1 METTETLRQ
10 QYRLLDLPNL
20 LKQKP
25 SALLDVPSTADQ
37 ALSQIGIKSVFDLGS
52 SWLFQN
58 ARAVAGLAVP
68 GSPEARLG
76 LLAADLLTAG
86 MTAPSAGTAAG
97 LGIENLQGLTPAQA
111 QALKDALGVTTIDD
125 LAFWPPQATA
135 RTLVAQAAG
144 QTPQH
149 AEPGEELRPRFG
161 QYPTERIYYDTL
173 VMLGMEGDD
182 VAAVKDLSTDG
193 PVPLNPTVTSPGFGK
208 PALGARLTLAQSWY
222 AQGIT
227 LGHLLHCLML
237 ASGEATRVAVVDWT
251 RRTSAFSAESIGETE
266 QLDNAATHSRS
277 LSEVQEAVAKEAQ
290 QGFSQSDAGGKATSH
305 SEQGSAGTGLLTSL
319 FASGDLSTVD
329 NQATTSAQAQSSSWS
344 TGDRDVS
351 ASLMQQVQDRTE
363 QHAGS
368 TRNRRASAVRE
379 VSQSE
384 HDSVSTRIVANYN
397 HMHALTVQYFEVV
410 QVYRVDVKVHRID
423 RVLFI
428 PLELLDFADAN
439 VIERFRGAL
448 GRSALTRRAFNLL
461 VDASAVVQITPAALT
476 VVSSTSPGIMK
487 VASGPSLMDLA
498 GSPNLGPGVA
508 ATGSTA
514 SNQSTMPVPGL
525 GKTLPSAGTTPPAP
539 TLPSGGTPLSVG
551 SAYVWDDRAIIRA
564 TQLIG
569 VPLVRPG
576 SNALH
581 LPADTEVTAITFDG
595 VTVTKLRLTHQGG
608 FTDLDAPA
616 GSWVGL
622 PQETILA
629 GLTAI
634 AISSPK
640 SDPGSKSMTLQC
652 RLRGVPF
659 SLPPI
664 PLVLPRGT
672 DFQTVVQL
680 ETDAQARQD
689 ELKHH
694 LMQNR
699 LYYSQ
704 AAYRSLDSAAI
715 TSILAPFQY
724 QGAPLVDQVDPTPV
738 TVAANYLV
746 LRAPTAT
753 STSTSPP
760 TTTST
765 PATPSMAR
773 LLSSSAPTGTPGAA
787 SVEPGTPAPND
798 QGAGTDLTSW
808 GKLLALRGIQL
819 GTGDSRLVSLP
830 TGGVFAEA
838 VLGQSN
844 SAELLDITRFWNWQD
859 SPIPIQPPEVAPVST
874 GSRASPEDLKPGQLG
889 APVLNISSPS
899 TLPDPSGL
907 AAILGA
913 IANGNMFRDMSGLAG
928 TQGLVTAGMQ
938 GTLQAADQ
946 AGQIASA
953 NMRTEAQKAI
963 AMGQIAADLAKAFLG
978 VPSTGGS
985 VQGIS
990 GQGAKINQG
999 QSMDRRGVSSG
1010 GNRTGSAGAGLN
1022 GQGGGTSGTGGG
1034 GRSNGVLGGTP
1045 KGGFETQAYE
1055 SALAPGQSPSVSNL
1069 AGALADSLSS
1079 GMGEIQLASASG
1091 DGAIAGSTV
1100 NAALPLITAFET
1112 GAGTSPWMN
1121 LSRASVAT
1129 RLRELVTNPD
1139 KVKQA
1144 DLNLCG
1150 PAIFARLWA
1159 ARDPAAFAQFA
1170 IELFEKGHSQIGQYK
1185 VRPRSASL
1193 LGEDYTQLVAKY
1205 SALPNPKEMPPP
1217 ADWMI
1222 LGSIRDVENSVF
1234 RYKGTP
1240 EEDVSAITP
1249 PGEVVKWLNAAGAWR
1264 KVRDETNLLFTKG
1277 LDHAQSLAP
1286 DGTTDVALLIN
1297 SAMLPKQDIPF
1308 FMKVTP
1314 NHYIGLESKI
1324 RVFNDTVEFVYWTW
1338 GNPLALLSIPVATFQ
1353 KHYYGALIAQRDS
1366 GLVITQT

>member
-25 SALLDVPSTADQ
+25 SALLDVPPAADQ
-37 ALSQIGIKSVFDLGS
+37 ALSQVGIKTVFDLGS

-68 GSPEARLG
+68 GNPEARLG

-86 MTAPSAGTAAG
+86 VTPPSPGTAAA
-97 LGIENLQGLTPAQA
+97 LDIENLQGLTPAQA

-161 QYPTERIYYDTL
+161 QYPTERTYYDTL
-173 VMLGMEGDD
+173 VMLGMEGDN
-182 VAAVKDLSTDG
+182 VAAVKDLSKDG
-193 PVPLNPTVTSPGFGK
+193 PVPLSPTVTSPGFGK

-227 LGHLLHCLML
+227 LGHLLHCLTL
-237 ASGEATRVAVVDWT
+237 APGEATRVAVVDWT

-277 LSEVQEAVAKEAQ
+277 LSEVQQAVAHEAQ
-290 QGFSQSDAGGKATSH
+290 QGFSKSDASGSATS
-305 SEQGSAGTGLLTSL
+305 SSQQGSAGTGLLTSL
-319 FASGDLSTVD
+319 VASGDLSTVD

-344 TGDRDVS
+344 TGDRDVA

-410 QVYRVDVKVHRID
+410 QVYRVDVEVHRID

-428 PLELLDFADAN
+428 PLELLDFTDVN
-439 VIERFRGAL
+439 VIERFRAAL
-448 GRSALTRRAFNLL
+448 MRGALTRRTFDLL
-461 VDASAVVQITPAALT
+461 VDASALVQITPAAPT
-476 VVSSTSPGIMK
+476 VVASTNAGIMRL
-487 VASGPSLMDLA
+487 ATAPSVKDLA
-498 GSPNLGPGVA
+498 MSPNVGPGVA
-508 ATGSTA
+508 AAASTVSQQLAVTSPSLGGMTPPAGSTP
-514 SNQSTMPVPGL
+514 Q
-525 GKTLPSAGTTPPAP
+525 GTTPPPGPSSHTAP
-539 TLPSGGTPLSVG
+539 PPTTQPSGGTPPSVG
-551 SAYVWDDRAIIRA
+551 GVYVWDDRAISHA
-564 TQLIG
+564 TQLVG

-581 LPADTEVTAITFDG
+581 LPAETEVTAITFDG
-595 VTVTKLRLTHQGG
+595 VTVTRVRLTHQGG

-622 PQETILA
+622 PQGTILA

-640 SDPGSKSMTLQC
+640 SDPVSRSMTLQC

-659 SLPPI
+659 SLPAI
-664 PLVLPRGT
+664 PLLLPRGT

-680 ETDAQARQD
+680 ETDAQARHD

-746 LRAPTAT
+746 LRAPTAISAPT
-753 STSTSPP
+753 ATGTP

-765 PATPSMAR
+765 PTTPSMPR
-773 LLSSSAPTGTPGAA
+773 LLSSPAPTGTPGAA

-798 QGAGTDLTSW
+798 QGAGTDLTAW

-874 GSRASPEDLKPGQLG
+874 GSRAGPEDLKPGQLG
-889 APVLNISSPS
+889 APVLNVSSPS

-938 GTLQAADQ
+938 GTLQAANQ

-985 VQGIS
+985 GQGIS

-999 QSMDRRGVSSG
+999 QSMDSRGVSPGGTRSSG
-1010 GNRTGSAGAGLN
+1010 AGGGLN
-1022 GQGGGTSGTGGG
+1022 GRGNGASGTGGG
-1034 GRSNGVLGGTP
+1034 GRSKGVPGGTP
-1045 KGGFETQAYE
+1045 KGGFEAQAYE
-1055 SALAPGQSPSVSNL
+1055 SALAPGQSASVSDL

-1079 GMGEIQLASASG
+1079 GTGEVRLASASG
-1091 DGAIAGSTV
+1091 FDTPLPPLAPATGGLSISP
-1100 NAALPLITAFET
+1100 AALRVGDIVIST
-1112 GAGTSPWMN
+1112 TSHN
-1121 LSRASVAT
+1121 DSLAVRLAT
-1129 RLRELVTNPD
+1129 KAPVSHATLFVGSPD
-1139 KVKQA
+1139 HIVEA
-1144 DLNLCG
+1144 L
-1150 PAIFARLWA
+1150 
-1159 ARDPAAFAQFA
+1159 AQ
-1170 IELFEKGHSQIGQYK
+1170 G
-1185 VRPRSASL
+1185 V
-1193 LGEDYTQLVAKY
+1193 
-1205 SALPNPKEMPPP
+1205 
-1217 ADWMI
+1217 
-1222 LGSIRDVENSVF
+1222 VENS
-1234 RYKGTP
+1234 
-1240 EEDVSAITP
+1240 I
-1249 PGEVVKWLNAAGAWR
+1249 AGALS
-1264 KVRDETNLLFTKG
+1264 D
-1277 LDHAQSLAP
+1277 DSLA
-1286 DGTTDVALLIN
+1286 VAFRVRELTPGQAQLAADYAISQVGKKYDYWN
-1297 SAMLPKQDIPF
+1297 AFTAAVPWWGPLVSPVLVGPILRRIDLGKRDSTFFCSELVIESFRQAGHPLTVAPSDEVLPGDIPRL
-1308 FMKVTP
+1308 KVDYVG
-1314 NHYIGLESKI
+1314 HLKY
-1324 RVFNDTVEFVYWTW
+1324 
-1338 GNPLALLSIPVATFQ
+1338 
-1353 KHYYGALIAQRDS
+1353 
-1366 GLVITQT
+1366 